1 MKHMDDLQTDGFVT
15 KKYKYALNTRV
26 IINNNNQVENAGDG
40 AQMITMLVVIIIAM
54 VTLTMGMVML
64 TMMMV
69 QHENEDSE
77 HHNSLTSKSSY
88 GYCHGFQGD
97 ISLDYHPFLVGEDRG
112 VENGGQQ
119 VGGLKRS
126 KWEKQRDIRLKEG

>member
-15 KKYKYALNTRV
+15 KKYKYALNTWV

-40 AQMITMLVVIIIAM
+40 ARMITLLVVIIIAM

-69 QHENEDSE
+69 
-77 HHNSLTSKSSY
+77 
-88 GYCHGFQGD
+88 
-97 ISLDYHPFLVGEDRG
+97 
-112 VENGGQQ
+112 
-119 VGGLKRS
+119 
-126 KWEKQRDIRLKEG
+126 

>member
-1 MKHMDDLQTDGFVT
+1 MDDLQTDGFVT

-26 IINNNNQVENAGDG
+26 IINNNNQVENTGDG

-69 QHENEDSE
+69 
-77 HHNSLTSKSSY
+77 
-88 GYCHGFQGD
+88 
-97 ISLDYHPFLVGEDRG
+97 
-112 VENGGQQ
+112 
-119 VGGLKRS
+119 
-126 KWEKQRDIRLKEG
+126 

>member
-15 KKYKYALNTRV
+15 KKYKYALNTLV

-69 QHENEDSE
+69 
-77 HHNSLTSKSSY
+77 
-88 GYCHGFQGD
+88 
-97 ISLDYHPFLVGEDRG
+97 
-112 VENGGQQ
+112 
-119 VGGLKRS
+119 
-126 KWEKQRDIRLKEG
+126 

>member
-54 VTLTMGMVML
+54 VTLIMGMVML

-69 QHENEDSE
+69 
-77 HHNSLTSKSSY
+77 
-88 GYCHGFQGD
+88 
-97 ISLDYHPFLVGEDRG
+97 
-112 VENGGQQ
+112 
-119 VGGLKRS
+119 
-126 KWEKQRDIRLKEG
+126 

>member
-40 AQMITMLVVIIIAM
+40 VRMITMLVVIIIAM

-69 QHENEDSE
+69 
-77 HHNSLTSKSSY
+77 
-88 GYCHGFQGD
+88 
-97 ISLDYHPFLVGEDRG
+97 
-112 VENGGQQ
+112 
-119 VGGLKRS
+119 
-126 KWEKQRDIRLKEG
+126 

>member
-64 TMMMV
+64 TMMV
-69 QHENEDSE
+69 
-77 HHNSLTSKSSY
+77 
-88 GYCHGFQGD
+88 
-97 ISLDYHPFLVGEDRG
+97 
-112 VENGGQQ
+112 
-119 VGGLKRS
+119 
-126 KWEKQRDIRLKEG
+126 

>member
-40 AQMITMLVVIIIAM
+40 AQMITMFVVIIIAM

-69 QHENEDSE
+69 
-77 HHNSLTSKSSY
+77 
-88 GYCHGFQGD
+88 
-97 ISLDYHPFLVGEDRG
+97 
-112 VENGGQQ
+112 
-119 VGGLKRS
+119 
-126 KWEKQRDIRLKEG
+126 

>member
-1 MKHMDDLQTDGFVT
+1 MKHVDDLQTDGFVT

-69 QHENEDSE
+69 
-77 HHNSLTSKSSY
+77 
-88 GYCHGFQGD
+88 
-97 ISLDYHPFLVGEDRG
+97 
-112 VENGGQQ
+112 
-119 VGGLKRS
+119 
-126 KWEKQRDIRLKEG
+126 

>member
-40 AQMITMLVVIIIAM
+40 AQMITMLEVIIIAM
-54 VTLTMGMVML
+54 MTLTMGMVML

-69 QHENEDSE
+69 
-77 HHNSLTSKSSY
+77 
-88 GYCHGFQGD
+88 
-97 ISLDYHPFLVGEDRG
+97 
-112 VENGGQQ
+112 
-119 VGGLKRS
+119 
-126 KWEKQRDIRLKEG
+126 

>member
-69 QHENEDSE
+69 
-77 HHNSLTSKSSY
+77 
-88 GYCHGFQGD
+88 
-97 ISLDYHPFLVGEDRG
+97 
-112 VENGGQQ
+112 
-119 VGGLKRS
+119 
-126 KWEKQRDIRLKEG
+126 

>member
-26 IINNNNQVENAGDG
+26 IINNNNHVENAGDG

-64 TMMMV
+64 TMMV
-69 QHENEDSE
+69 
-77 HHNSLTSKSSY
+77 
-88 GYCHGFQGD
+88 
-97 ISLDYHPFLVGEDRG
+97 
-112 VENGGQQ
+112 
-119 VGGLKRS
+119 
-126 KWEKQRDIRLKEG
+126 

>member
-15 KKYKYALNTRV
+15 KKYKYALNTWV

-40 AQMITMLVVIIIAM
+40 ARMITMLVVIIIAM

-69 QHENEDSE
+69 
-77 HHNSLTSKSSY
+77 
-88 GYCHGFQGD
+88 
-97 ISLDYHPFLVGEDRG
+97 
-112 VENGGQQ
+112 
-119 VGGLKRS
+119 
-126 KWEKQRDIRLKEG
+126 

>member
-40 AQMITMLVVIIIAM
+40 ARMITLLVVIIIAM

-64 TMMMV
+64 TMMV
-69 QHENEDSE
+69 
-77 HHNSLTSKSSY
+77 
-88 GYCHGFQGD
+88 
-97 ISLDYHPFLVGEDRG
+97 
-112 VENGGQQ
+112 
-119 VGGLKRS
+119 
-126 KWEKQRDIRLKEG
+126 

>member
-1 MKHMDDLQTDGFVT
+1 MKHVDDLQTDGFVT

-64 TMMMV
+64 TMMV
-69 QHENEDSE
+69 
-77 HHNSLTSKSSY
+77 
-88 GYCHGFQGD
+88 
-97 ISLDYHPFLVGEDRG
+97 
-112 VENGGQQ
+112 
-119 VGGLKRS
+119 
-126 KWEKQRDIRLKEG
+126 

>member
-26 IINNNNQVENAGDG
+26 IINNNNQVENTGDG

-69 QHENEDSE
+69 
-77 HHNSLTSKSSY
+77 
-88 GYCHGFQGD
+88 
-97 ISLDYHPFLVGEDRG
+97 
-112 VENGGQQ
+112 
-119 VGGLKRS
+119 
-126 KWEKQRDIRLKEG
+126 

>member
-1 MKHMDDLQTDGFVT
+1 MDDLQTDGFVT

-54 VTLTMGMVML
+54 VTLIMGMVML

-69 QHENEDSE
+69 
-77 HHNSLTSKSSY
+77 
-88 GYCHGFQGD
+88 
-97 ISLDYHPFLVGEDRG
+97 
-112 VENGGQQ
+112 
-119 VGGLKRS
+119 
-126 KWEKQRDIRLKEG
+126 

>member
-26 IINNNNQVENAGDG
+26 IIDNNNQVENAGDG

-54 VTLTMGMVML
+54 MTLTMGMVML

-69 QHENEDSE
+69 
-77 HHNSLTSKSSY
+77 
-88 GYCHGFQGD
+88 
-97 ISLDYHPFLVGEDRG
+97 
-112 VENGGQQ
+112 
-119 VGGLKRS
+119 
-126 KWEKQRDIRLKEG
+126 

>member
-54 VTLTMGMVML
+54 VTMTMGMVML

-69 QHENEDSE
+69 
-77 HHNSLTSKSSY
+77 
-88 GYCHGFQGD
+88 
-97 ISLDYHPFLVGEDRG
+97 
-112 VENGGQQ
+112 
-119 VGGLKRS
+119 
-126 KWEKQRDIRLKEG
+126 

>member
-1 MKHMDDLQTDGFVT
+1 MDDLQTDGFVS

-54 VTLTMGMVML
+54 VTLIMGMVML

-69 QHENEDSE
+69 
-77 HHNSLTSKSSY
+77 
-88 GYCHGFQGD
+88 
-97 ISLDYHPFLVGEDRG
+97 
-112 VENGGQQ
+112 
-119 VGGLKRS
+119 
-126 KWEKQRDIRLKEG
+126 

>member
-26 IINNNNQVENAGDG
+26 IINNNNHVENAGDG

-69 QHENEDSE
+69 
-77 HHNSLTSKSSY
+77 
-88 GYCHGFQGD
+88 
-97 ISLDYHPFLVGEDRG
+97 
-112 VENGGQQ
+112 
-119 VGGLKRS
+119 
-126 KWEKQRDIRLKEG
+126 